1 MQSAAE
7 SNAVLK
13 FQKLHSTF
21 VDSVNAAKVI
31 DFLFQEGVLGQQDM
45 RALQLLKSDP
55 QQQCRDLLALL
66 HTSENP
72 QAFVKLYLAIKNES
86 HLQWLIDR
94 VDQCDVTRLLQ
105 QMNISEPT
113 GMSFDY
119 FSHATKYMLHTIA
132 SAEWHV
138 LFQRFFVIQS
148 SLASLQITKICII
161 HLLPLVPCVMER
173 KTISLQQQTNDEIY
187 VEAYSTHAQKTP

>member
-1 MQSAAE
+1 VKTVAE

-13 FQKLHSTF
+13 LKFQKQHSTV
-21 VDSVNAAKVI
+21 VDSVNAARVI

-45 RALQLLKSDP
+45 RTLQLVKNDP

-94 VDQCDVTRLLQ
+94 VDQFDVTSLLEQ
-105 QMNISEPT
+105 TYISEPT
-113 GMSFDY
+113 SMMFDCC
-119 FSHATKYMLHTIA
+119 S
-132 SAEWHV
+132 
-138 LFQRFFVIQS
+138 
-148 SLASLQITKICII
+148 
-161 HLLPLVPCVMER
+161 
-173 KTISLQQQTNDEIY
+173 
-187 VEAYSTHAQKTP
+187 